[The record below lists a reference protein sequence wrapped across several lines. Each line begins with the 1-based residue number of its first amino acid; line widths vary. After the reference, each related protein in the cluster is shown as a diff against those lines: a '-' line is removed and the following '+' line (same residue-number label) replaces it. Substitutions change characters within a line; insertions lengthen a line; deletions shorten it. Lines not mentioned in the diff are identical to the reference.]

1 MHLVI
6 NPNRSDHTL
15 VMWVHQ
21 LEVGEKSCTPGTETS
36 RGLSCPLR
44 WK

>member
-6 NPNRSDHTL
+6 NPKRSDHTL
-15 VMWVHQ
+15 AMWVHQ
-21 LEVGEKSCTPGTETS
+21 LEVGEKSTPGTETS

-44 WK
+44 WQ